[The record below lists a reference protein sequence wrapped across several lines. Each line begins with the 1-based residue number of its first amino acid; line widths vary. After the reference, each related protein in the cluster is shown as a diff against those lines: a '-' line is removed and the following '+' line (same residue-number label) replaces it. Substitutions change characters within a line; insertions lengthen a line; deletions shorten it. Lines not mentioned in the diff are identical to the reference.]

1 MKVAF
6 TGAGGTGKSTMAMW
20 LAEQYGIPYVGSVGR
35 EAFKQMGIENE
46 AAQENM
52 SEQQLLALQWLI
64 FQLLQE
70 KRSQHKHYVTDRL
83 LFDNYVY
90 GMRRCGNIVTEEQRK
105 DWEDRSVE
113 DLWSFDL
120 VFYCPTGLFKTEAD
134 GMRVAAPGYQSLI
147 DSAIYGLLCKHAF
160 DRMAGH
166 VYVLNM
172 VDQRRKDWVKR
183 LCDSVA
189 EVSGIESPES
199 GSL

>member
-35 EAFKQMGIENE
+35 EAFKQMGIESE

-52 SEQQLLALQWLI
+52 NEQQLLDLQWLI
-64 FQLLQE
+64 FKLLQE
-70 KRSQHKHYVTDRL
+70 KRSVHKHFVTDRL

-90 GMRRCGNIVTEEQRK
+90 GMRRCGNIVSEEQRK
-105 DWEDRSVE
+105 DWEDKSIE
-113 DLWSFDL
+113 DLWAFDL

-160 DRMAGH
+160 DRLAAH

-189 EVSGIESPES
+189 EVSGIGSSES

>member
-1 MKVAF
+1 
-6 TGAGGTGKSTMAMW
+6 MAMW